1 MTRPTTRDGRVTI
14 TYSTQAGG
22 QTVAKELPLRLLVL
36 GAFSGNHSS
45 VPVGERTPVGV
56 TTANFDTVLKNLGIS
71 LTLHVSDHL
80 TGSDQKLAIM
90 FKPTCLADFGPG
102 TVAAQVPELAAL
114 LAERARLTTVRSDP
128 LADAQTR
135 GLGAVRIALLDE
147 LLSRQVDAILHAPE
161 FQALEAR
168 WRGLLLLTSQADH
181 GDNQRI
187 ELLDVS
193 RSELLEDFEDAPEL
207 RQSGLYRLVYSA
219 EYGQFGGEPYA
230 AMIADYEFGPGS
242 SDLALLQ
249 KLAALGAMAHAP
261 ILAAASPRFF
271 GLAGFD
277 KLAALVDPA
286 GATALHAGWN
296 AFRATDEARNVGLTL
311 PRILLRTPWNAG
323 EALTAWPYRE
333 ETGATPHARLWGSAA
348 FAVATRLCAS
358 FAQHRWCSHLVGVHD
373 GTITGLPHEMPAVGG
388 QVMAPV
394 ETQIGERLDGQ
405 LAELG
410 FIPLVARP
418 ASGEVSCYSAG
429 SCQKARDFGPGTAG
443 ATAALNHRLGTQLPY
458 LLLINRLAHYL
469 KILQRERIGTWKERA
484 DLERELDQWLGR
496 YVVDMDEP
504 GDEIRNAHPLRD
516 ARVRVEDVP
525 GDAGWYRV
533 AIAVRPHL
541 KHLGASFTLSL
552 VGRLDRERG

>member
-1 MTRPTTRDGRVTI
+1 MARPATRDGRVTI

-22 QTVAKELPLRLLVL
+22 QTVAKELPHRLLVL
-36 GAFSGNHSS
+36 GSFSGNRSRL
-45 VPVGERTPVGV
+45 PVSERTPLGV
-56 TTANFDTVLKNLGIS
+56 TAANIDTVLKSLGIC
-71 LTLHVSDHL
+71 LNLYVRDHL
-80 TGSDQKLAIM
+80 TGADRRLAVT
-90 FKPTCLADFGPG
+90 FRPQSLADFGPG
-102 TVAAQVPELAAL
+102 AVAAQVPELAAL
-114 LAERARLTTVRSDP
+114 LAERARLTAARSDP
-128 LADAQTR
+128 QADAEMR

-168 WRGLLLLTSQADH
+168 WRGLLLLATQADG

-207 RQSGLYRLVYSA
+207 PQSGLYRLVYSA

-230 AMIADYEFGPGS
+230 ALIADYEFGPLT

-249 KLAALGAMAHAP
+249 KLAAVGAMAHAP
-261 ILAAASPRFF
+261 VIAAASPRFF
-271 GLAGFD
+271 GLTDFGA
-277 KLAALVDPA
+277 LAALVDPA

-296 AFRATDEARNVGLTL
+296 AFRATDDARHVGLTL

-323 EALTAWPYRE
+323 EAPTAWPYRE
-333 ETGATPHARLWGSAA
+333 EAGMTPQTRLWGSSAYA
-348 FAVATRLCAS
+348 LATRLCAS
-358 FAQHRWCSHLVGVHD
+358 FAHHRWCAHLIGAHD
-373 GTITGLPHEMPAVGG
+373 GTVTGLPREVPPAGG

-394 ETQIGERLDGQ
+394 ETQIGERLDSQ

-418 ASGEVSCYSAG
+418 ASAEVSFYSAG

-443 ATAALNHRLGTQLPY
+443 ITAALNHRLGTQLPY

-484 DLERELDQWLGR
+484 DLERELDQWLGQ

-504 GDEIRNAHPLRD
+504 GDDIRSSHPLRG
-516 ARVRVEDVP
+516 ASVRVEDVP